1 MIGTTGLKAFEVKCI
16 VGVYEQERSYPQPV
30 LFDIELDYDFA
41 KPAESDALTNA
52 VDYDKVASA
61 VRTMVQQRAFRLLET
76 MAEETVS
83 LLFKHMEHVRTIRL
97 EIRKPQAVT
106 DATCSL
112 VRVERHR

>member
-1 MIGTTGLKAFEVKCI
+1 MIGTTGLKAFEIKCI
-16 VGVYEQERSYPQPV
+16 VGVYEQERHYPQPV

-41 KPAESDALTNA
+41 KPAESDALAHA
-52 VDYDKVASA
+52 VDYDKVASS
-61 VRTMVQQRAFRLLET
+61 VRAMVQQRAFQLLET

-83 LLFKHMEHVRTIRL
+83 LLFKRMEHVRTIRL

-106 DATCSL
+106 DAACSL